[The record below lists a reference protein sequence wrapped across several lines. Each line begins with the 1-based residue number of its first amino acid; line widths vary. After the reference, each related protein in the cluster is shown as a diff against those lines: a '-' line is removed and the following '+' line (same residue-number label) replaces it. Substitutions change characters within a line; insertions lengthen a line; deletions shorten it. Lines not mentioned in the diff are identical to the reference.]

1 MTDTLNDGAITIL
14 GDLLLDQYITGD
26 VTRISPEAPVPVLLS
41 SHQRSTPGG
50 AANVAVNVAALGHP
64 VHLIGVV
71 GTDQAAG
78 TLRQALSVW
87 QEIRLDSLVDDASW
101 TTITKT
107 RVLSGRQQIVRL
119 DNEKLVPFSRATEE
133 ALIASTLKALE
144 TSRILICSDY
154 AKGVLSDRVLH
165 AVMEAA
171 RSRNI
176 PVLVDPKRADLSAY
190 RGASLLTPN
199 RQELGKALAASGIA
213 HPAGRPWTLTDDE
226 EVEQACA
233 AIAPL
238 TGSDILLTRSEKGM
252 TLWQQKAAPLHC
264 RAHPSE
270 VYDVSGAGD
279 TVIATIACALASG
292 RSLASAVTMAT
303 TAAAIAVSKLG
314 TAFVTRDELHQK
326 LLEEIADSGACLPL
340 PDACAIVE
348 NWKRHGAS
356 VVLTNGCFD
365 LLHPGHVSLIQ
376 FAASQGDKLI
386 VALNTDASIRRLKG
400 PRRPL
405 QTEQAR
411 ATVIRALRHVDL
423 VVLFDEDTPLD
434 IISALKPHVLVK
446 GADYREDEVVGGDV
460 VREHGGHVCLAPLLD
475 GHSTSRIVQT
485 MDDSHPA
492 KDTQQ

>member
-1 MTDTLNDGAITIL
+1 MTDTLIDGAITIL

-41 SHQRSTPGG
+41 SHHRSTPGG

-71 GTDQAAG
+71 GADQAAD
-78 TLRQALSVW
+78 TLRQALSSW
-87 QEIRLDSLVDDASW
+87 KEIKLDGLVEDASW

-119 DNEKLVPFSRATEE
+119 DNEKLVPFSRATED
-133 ALIASTLKALE
+133 ALITSTIRTLD
-144 TSRILICSDY
+144 SSHILICSDY
-154 AKGVLSDRVLH
+154 AKGVLSDRVLTTIID
-165 AVMEAA
+165 AA

-199 RQELGKALAASGIA
+199 RQELSKALAAANITNSTG
-213 HPAGRPWTLTDDE
+213 PTWTLHDDA
-226 EVEQACA
+226 EVEKACA

-238 TGSDILLTRSEKGM
+238 TESDILLTRSEKGM
-252 TLWQQKAAPLHC
+252 TLWQQDTAPLHC
-264 RAHPSE
+264 KAHPSE

-326 LLEEIADSGACLPL
+326 LLEEIADNGACLPL
-340 PDACAIVE
+340 TDACTIVE

-376 FAASQGDKLI
+376 FAAGQGDKLI
-386 VALNTDASIRRLKG
+386 VALNTDASIKRLKG

-434 IISALKPHVLVK
+434 VITALKPDVLVK
-446 GADYREDEVVGGDV
+446 GADYKENEVVGGDI
-460 VREHGGHVCLAPLLD
+460 VRKHGGRVCLAPLLN

-485 MDDSHPA
+485 MDDTHPT
-492 KDTQQ
+492 KDA

>member
-1 MTDTLNDGAITIL
+1 MTDTLIDGAITIL

-41 SHQRSTPGG
+41 SHHRSTPGG

-71 GTDQAAG
+71 GADQAAD
-78 TLRQALSVW
+78 TLRQALSSWKEVK
-87 QEIRLDSLVDDASW
+87 LDGLVEDASW

-119 DNEKLVPFSRATEE
+119 DNEKLTPFSRATED
-133 ALIASTLKALE
+133 ALIASTIRTLD
-144 TSRILICSDY
+144 SSHILICSDY
-154 AKGVLSDRVLH
+154 AKGVLSDRVLKTII
-165 AVMEAA
+165 AAA

-199 RQELGKALAASGIA
+199 RQELGKALSAANITNPTG
-213 HPAGRPWTLTDDE
+213 PTWTLHDDA

-252 TLWQQKAAPLHC
+252 TLWQRGTAPLHC
-264 RAHPSE
+264 KAHPSE

-292 RSLASAVTMAT
+292 RPLASAVTMAT

-326 LLEEIADSGACLPL
+326 LLEEIADNGACLPL
-340 PDACAIVE
+340 TDACTIVE

-376 FAASQGDKLI
+376 FAAGQGDKLI
-386 VALNTDASIRRLKG
+386 VALNTDASIKRLKG

-434 IISALKPHVLVK
+434 VITALKPDVLVK
-446 GADYREDEVVGGDV
+446 GADYKENEVVGGDI
-460 VREHGGHVCLAPLLD
+460 VRKHGGRVCLAPLLN

-485 MDDSHPA
+485 MDDTHPT
-492 KDTQQ
+492 KDA